1 MLEEFFEGE
10 FERLEASLF
19 EISMYEVIEDIV
31 NEYRFTERLLK
42 ASLQFLDGEVLTEL
56 NSIKKDI
63 SMLVDKLSKEEVL
76 YSKAIDPSVV
86 SPILKN
92 RYQPLVN
99 EIMKGLKEIKV
110 RSLSELEMYINTLIE
125 VVKYCEDC
133 LSAVFLSGQLKG
145 MIGKVELLSPELL
158 ASTIELLVKHI
169 PQEGSPERVIKE
181 IGNMRVALRE
191 FFTDL
196 KEEDR
201 ERIRSALDTL
211 DRVKFLVERFPG
223 LSGASIRYLEDLKR
237 KLFDEVMSGLS
248 KGSL

>member
-1 MLEEFFEGE
+1 MLEEFFDGE

-19 EISMYEVIEDIV
+19 EISMYEMIEDIV
-31 NEYRFTERLLK
+31 NEYKFTERLLK
-42 ASLQFLDGEVLTEL
+42 ASLQFLDGEILAEF

-63 SMLVDKLSKEEVL
+63 SALMDKLSKEEVL
-76 YSKAIDPSVV
+76 YSQAIDPSVV

-92 RYQPLVN
+92 RYQPVVN
-99 EIMKGLKEIKV
+99 EIMKRLKEIKV
-110 RSLSELEMYINTLIE
+110 RSLSELEIYINTLIE
-125 VVKYCEDC
+125 IVRYCEDDC
-133 LSAVFLSGQLKG
+133 LSAEFLSGQLRS
-145 MIGKVELLSPELL
+145 MIGKVELLPPELL
-158 ASTIELLVKHI
+158 TSTIELLIKHI

-196 KEEDR
+196 GEEDR

-211 DRVKFLVERFPG
+211 DRVKFLVEKFPG
-223 LSGASIRYLEDLKR
+223 LSGASIRYLEGLKR

-248 KGSL
+248 KG